1 MSDFSGL
8 EQSFA
13 LPALS
18 SAALLDDLSAYA
30 PPSTEVQPHEVNFR
44 RLRGA
49 HEIARILHLRN
60 EIALPASALADAGFQ
75 TREKKET
82 RRASSVRSCASGR
95 RSVPSA

>member
-13 LPALS
+13 LPALPS
-18 SAALLDDLSAYA
+18 VALLDDLSAYA
-30 PPSTEVQPHEVNFR
+30 PPATEVRPHEVNFR
-44 RLRGA
+44 HLRGA

-60 EIALPASALADAGFQ
+60 EIALPASTLADASFR

-82 RRASSVRSCASGR
+82 RWAS
-95 RSVPSA
+95 